1 MCYSIAFIENC
12 MGFASI
18 SSIFFITCDRYY
30 VICRPLSVKS
40 TMTQSRTLKLILSIW
55 VVSILINLPFVFLTE
70 YDLRYFSDNQQME
83 YRCDAKSRG
92 EWSFYYIICNTFIFY
107 LIIGLILIFM
117 YYEITRKLNN
127 SNKFLVLSSIN
138 KHEDQNNDYNE
149 QNFNHNTNNKN
160 SKLNTSK
167 TMTSIN
173 FLQEQS
179 KTKISCETANK
190 NLEKFIRQ
198 RQKLIFMLMCIICV
212 FYICLFPLK
221 IWNLVII
228 VGSKIFNNAIFRN
241 LQYKHYWVIN
251 ITTRIFF
258 YINSSINPILYNFLS
273 KKFRRSFGRIFLF
286 RFCCRNE
293 HARELVGIKNAEAI
307 KKAKTIH
314 VNHHHHNN
322 HNTINYNDSI
332 NKNLKSNQ
340 DSNFSFL
347 ANLTPAIDSTVDN
360 ITHKS
365 NTKKRSILDITKSKK
380 SERIPLNNQEDRGMN
395 NADLI

>member
-92 EWSFYYIICNTFIFY
+92 EWSFYYIIVTTFIFY

-117 YYEITRKLNN
+117 YYEITCKLNN

-138 KHEDQNNDYNE
+138 KHDDQNNDYNE
-149 QNFNHNTNNKN
+149 HHFHHNLKN
-160 SKLNTSK
+160 SKLTTSK
-167 TMTSIN
+167 TLSSIN
-173 FLQEQS
+173 FLNEQS
-179 KTKISCETANK
+179 KTNVNCETANK

-221 IWNLVII
+221 IWNLVIM
-228 VGSKIFNNAIFRN
+228 VGSKVFNNAIFRN
-241 LQYKHYWVIN
+241 LQYKHYWIIN

-286 RFCCRNE
+286 RLCCQNNQSKQLIDLKNNE
-293 HARELVGIKNAEAI
+293 TI
-307 KKAKTIH
+307 KKSKNIH
-314 VNHHHHNN
+314 NKNQITNN
-322 HNTINYNDSI
+322 CSDSM

-347 ANLTPAIDSTVDN
+347 ANLTPGVDSVN
-360 ITHKS
+360 ANK
-365 NTKKRSILDITKSKK
+365 NKVNNKKRSNLNKSKM
-380 SERIPLNNQEDRGMN
+380 SERIPLNNQDDSIKSVRDN
-395 NADLI
+395 NIEII